1 MIGTLGSPPT
11 RKYACSEC
19 GARPSTVR
27 IAATS
32 ACPITCP
39 PNTRCQ
45 RSCGLRPRNRFT
57 SSCSRL
63 STSSMAWTAAADMA
77 FSRVK
82 PEEAATPPRKSSRAA
97 LLRRDEAAVPIRRE
111 IIRMDRVGE
120 GARLHESVRGA
131 WRAAADRRHLDCSAK
146 IAGLADRLHSV
157 EAGETSVVDLVE
169 LAEQPMPHAR

>member
-27 IAATS
+27 MAATS

-45 RSCGLRPRNRFT
+45 RSCGERPRNKFT

-63 STSSMAWTAAADMA
+63 STSSMARTAASDIA

-82 PEEAATPPRKSSRAA
+82 LEHAARQQRKSRRVA
-97 LLRRDEAAVPIRRE
+97 LLGSNEAAVLIGDE
-111 IIRMDRVGE
+111 IIGVDRVGE
-120 GARLHESVRGA
+120 RARLHVDKRPAG
-131 WRAAADRRHLDCSAK
+131 RAAVYRR
-146 IAGLADRLHSV
+146 
-157 EAGETSVVDLVE
+157 DLN
-169 LAEQPMPHAR
+169 

>member
-1 MIGTLGSPPT
+1 MIGSLGSPPT

-45 RSCGLRPRNRFT
+45 RSCGERPRNRFT

-63 STSSMAWTAAADMA
+63 STSSMVLTAASDIFVARAVMA
-77 FSRVK
+77 EQAGRRGRMSR
-82 PEEAATPPRKSSRAA
+82 RAA
-97 LLRRDEAAVPIRRE
+97 LLRRDEAAILIRGE
-111 IIRMDRVGE
+111 ITGVDRIGERARFHVGE
-120 GARLHESVRGA
+120 RGA
-131 WRAAADRRHLDCSAK
+131 GRAIVERFYVDGESE
-146 IAGLADRLHSV
+146 ISRLTNRFHSV
-157 EAGETSVVDLVE
+157 EAGEARFVNPIE
-169 LAEQPMPHAR
+169 LAE